1 LAKVRNSIVTIH
13 LAETRAE
20 LQCLAAGTGEIVD
33 LFIEAG
39 MWPGPLYPGGTKPRD
54 ILRQLESLPRV
65 VVAHG
70 NYLDDEE
77 LDFLAGRPN
86 FALAYCPRTH
96 AFFGHEEHPWRGLAA
111 RGGIVAI
118 GTDGR
123 SSNPDLSVWHELQFL
138 RRRFPGY
145 DPAALL
151 RMGTLQGAR
160 ALGLDD
166 RIGTI
171 EPGKSP
177 ALAVVRLGQ
186 VGTAGPYEELF
197 HEDSEVLDLLAN

>member
-1 LAKVRNSIVTIH
+1 L
-13 LAETRAE
+13 
-20 LQCLAAGTGEIVD
+20 VD

-39 MWPGPLYPGGTKPRD
+39 MWLGPLYPGGAKPLD

-65 VVAHG
+65 VIAHG
-70 NYLDDEE
+70 NYLDEEE
-77 LDFLAGRPN
+77 LDFLAMRPN

-96 AFFGHEEHPWRGLAA
+96 AFFGHRDHPWRRLAA

-123 SSNPDLSVWHELQFL
+123 SSNPDLSVWRELQFL
-138 RRRFPGY
+138 RKRHPDY
-145 DPAALL
+145 DPASLL

-166 RIGTI
+166 QIGTI

-177 ALAVVRLGQ
+177 AIAVIRLGH
-186 VGTAGPYEELF
+186 VGTADPYEDLF
-197 HEDSEVLDLLAN
+197 HEDSEVVNLLAN